1 MRGML
6 LCAFWRDQ
14 SRSNGASIS
23 VDYYNFSVEIA
34 PFYVLSKAKAALKLV
49 QQDNA

>member
-1 MRGML
+1 MHDMR

-14 SRSNGASIS
+14 SRSNSASIS
-23 VDYYNFSVEIA
+23 VDYDNFIEIA
-34 PFYVLSKAKAALKLV
+34 PFYVLSKAMAALKLV